1 MKPENIL
8 LCSKTKG
15 AETIKLIDFG
25 CASIDKRGE
34 LHFSD
39 RDANSATSLPSIGTK
54 AYWSPERFQKHIP
67 ITEAVDIYA
76 VGIILFIM
84 LVGVHPFDVAG
95 SASDDEIEEQIK
107 NHALPPMA
115 LASHLSPSAR
125 DFMKGLMERDPNRRL
140 TAITAL
146 QVSLFIAILFFDSIN
161 EE

>member
-1 MKPENIL
+1 M
-8 LCSKTKG
+8 
-15 AETIKLIDFG
+15 
-25 CASIDKRGE
+25 
-34 LHFSD
+34 
-39 RDANSATSLPSIGTK
+39 
-54 AYWSPERFQKHIP
+54 KHIP

-95 SASDDEIEEQIK
+95 SSSDEEIEERIK
-107 NHALPPMA
+107 NGALPPMV

-146 QVSLFIAILFFDSIN
+146 QVS
-161 EE
+161 